1 MCPPRPAGHESERAQ
16 TRFAMW
22 AASARPRGAALRCA
36 ATGRPSLL
44 RHCTALPAGTTL
56 RVQAKGAGN
65 GVGRLQG
72 FDESAEN
79 LGLPR
84 RSTLEYLVSPRVKDG
99 CHAVLYHQPSDTWR
113 FHSTREP
120 PPRRA
125 AERMCSRNEAAARG
139 AAKSRPGSTWWSYI
153 FARMRWAAPGHEAL
167 KPPPPQGGPFVHG
180 HGANGCS

>member
-1 MCPPRPAGHESERAQ
+1 
-16 TRFAMW
+16 MW

-113 FHSTREP
+113 FHSTSH
-120 PPRRA
+120 RRA
-125 AERMCSRNEAAARG
+125 AERLFPEAAARG
-139 AAKSRPGSTWWSYI
+139 AANRRAAESRPGST
-153 FARMRWAAPGHEAL
+153 
-167 KPPPPQGGPFVHG
+167 
-180 HGANGCS
+180 

>member
-1 MCPPRPAGHESERAQ
+1 
-16 TRFAMW
+16 MW

-84 RSTLEYLVSPRVKDG
+84 RSTLKYLASPQIVANVYKKNG
-99 CHAVLYHQPSDTWR
+99 HAVLYHQPSDTYR
-113 FHSTREP
+113 FHSTSH
-120 PPRRA
+120 RRC
-125 AERMCSRNEAAARG
+125 AERKFPEAAARG
-139 AAKSRPGSTWWSYI
+139 AAKSRPRSTLLSCMSRV
-153 FARMRWAAPGHEAL
+153 FG
-167 KPPPPQGGPFVHG
+167 
-180 HGANGCS
+180 